1 MGQDTFALFGLVE
14 PAATQ
19 AVTANTLAGNYFM
32 GDELP
37 NDPSAPNRIGVVA
50 INSGGAALAQKT
62 TAPKLL
68 FFQNGM
74 GGSASITVLE
84 KQ

>member
-19 AVTANTLAGNYFM
+19 AVTANTLAGNYFL

-50 INSGGAALAQKT
+50 I
-62 TAPKLL
+62 KLL